1 MLLSSGKH
9 MWYYLLSLQFLLDIG
24 MGFGTCTIGSD
35 VMWELALEAVTLLY
49 QRSKSD
55 LGILGSL
62 VHNII
67 RGSDSGDKE

>member
-1 MLLSSGKH
+1 MGSG
-9 MWYYLLSLQFLLDIG
+9 
-24 MGFGTCTIGSD
+24 TIGSE
-35 VMWELALEAVTLLY
+35 VMWELAIEAVTLLY

-67 RGSDSGDKE
+67 RGSDSGDKEQGRRGFCAMNKSTLQ